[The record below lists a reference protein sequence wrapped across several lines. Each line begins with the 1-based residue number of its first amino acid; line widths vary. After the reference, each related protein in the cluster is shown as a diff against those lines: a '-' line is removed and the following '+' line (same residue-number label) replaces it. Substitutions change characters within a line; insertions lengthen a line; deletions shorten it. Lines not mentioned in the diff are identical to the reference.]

1 MRKWFTVIVFM
12 TAFFW
17 AFQTIAGPIGDQ
29 PRIWPEFQ
37 YRNDSPAE
45 PFSGA
50 LNNLENEISAMD
62 LLFGEIDSPKSSED
76 IALPSS
82 ERDPAKIP
90 VSAFI
95 FSYGTYLHRWNI
107 PQHHVR
113 QEAPVFQEKPFD
125 YKGPP
130 PEPKPPPAIPKEQDE
145 KYRYPAELIT
155 PAHMYPT
162 VLTDTFEL
170 EYSLQLEAD
179 AARFMYPYAPK
190 DAPEAVQRIYM
201 YGEVSPGTGAGGVG
215 YGPAQQQHGYQYP
228 AGGAGSAY
236 GPGVAPKGEPQKR
249 DKKGKIGKGGSD
261 TYKGASSVGKDRP
274 YGMILLGAGLAAIAS
289 LFRMFRL
296 SLFIL
301 VGWMVFY
308 GKDLWLII
316 SELQ

>member
-1 MRKWFTVIVFM
+1 MRKRFTGFFFM

-17 AFQTIAGPIGDQ
+17 AFQAAAGPIGDR

-37 YRNDSPAE
+37 YRNGAPDS
-45 PFSGA
+45 PFSGV
-50 LNNLENEISAMD
+50 LNDLDDEISAMD
-62 LLFGEIDSPKSSED
+62 LLFGEVGSAKTSEE
-76 IALPSS
+76 ALELPP
-82 ERDPAKIP
+82 EEDRTKIP

-95 FSYGTYLHRWNI
+95 FTYGAYLHRWNV
-107 PQHHVR
+107 PQHQVP
-113 QEAPVFQEKPFD
+113 QEIPVFQERPFD

-130 PEPKPPPAIPKEQDE
+130 PEPKPPPAIPKEEGE
-145 KYRYPAELIT
+145 KYRYPEE
-155 PAHMYPT
+155 HMSPVHVHPT
-162 VLTDTFEL
+162 GLADTFEL
-170 EYSLQLEAD
+170 EYALQLEAD

-215 YGPAQQQHGYQYP
+215 YGPAQQQYGYQYP
-228 AGGAGSAY
+228 AGVAGGGY
-236 GPGVAPKGEPQKR
+236 GPGYGAGGEPQKR
-249 DKKGKIGKGGSD
+249 KKEGKVGKGGID
-261 TYKGASSVGKDRP
+261 TFKGAPGVAKDRP
-274 YGMILLGAGLAAIAS
+274 YAMILLGAGLAAVAS

-316 SELQ
+316 AELQ